1 MMEQIKESE
10 QAPKGFLHALILDG
24 SGGMRQLNW
33 QEFSVLDSTQAGLW
47 VHFDYSEDESQRW
60 ITNCSGLNETA
71 IDTLLTEDSRPHV
84 LSRGGNLMLALRGV
98 NLNPE
103 SDLDDMVSLRLW
115 SNGKR
120 LISTR
125 KRILLSTEDLLASLS
140 EGSGPNNIGSLLS
153 DWIDSI
159 VRRMSDTVDKLED
172 DLLEIEEQLFSN
184 DPSVTRSA
192 LLQLRKQSIG
202 IRRYIAP
209 QREALN
215 RLIGEPLSWLD
226 ELNGLQLRS
235 IADRQIRHIEDIDA
249 IREQAGMIK
258 DELNSNIAE
267 QMNKRSYV
275 LTIVA
280 AIFLPLGFFTGLMG
294 INVAGMPG
302 VEYSQAFWIVV
313 AICFGITGML
323 LGIFYRKRWL

>member
-1 MMEQIKESE
+1 MEQSKESE
-10 QAPKGFLHALILDG
+10 QAPRGFVHALILDG
-24 SGGMRQLNW
+24 AGGMRKLNW
-33 QEFSVLDSTQAGLW
+33 QEFSALDATQTGLW
-47 VHFDYSEDESQRW
+47 VHFDYSEDESQQW
-60 ITNCSGLNETA
+60 IKNHSGLNDTA
-71 IDTLLTEDSRPHV
+71 IDALLTEDSRPQV
-84 LSRGGNLMLALRGV
+84 LSRGGNLMLSLRGV
-98 NLNPE
+98 NLNPA

-115 SNGKR
+115 TNGKR

-125 KRILLSTEDLLASLS
+125 KRILLSTEDLLATLN

-153 DWIDSI
+153 DWIDRI

-172 DLLEIEEQLFSN
+172 DLLEIEEQLFTSE
-184 DPSVTRSA
+184 PSATRSE

-215 RLIGEPLSWLD
+215 RLIGEPISWLD

-249 IREQAGMIK
+249 IREQASMIK
-258 DELNSNIAE
+258 EELNSNIAE
-267 QMNKRSYV
+267 QMNRRSYV

-313 AICFGITGML
+313 AMCIGITGVL
-323 LGIFYRKRWL
+323 LGVFYRKRWL

>member
-1 MMEQIKESE
+1 MEQSKDSE
-10 QAPKGFLHALILDG
+10 QEPKGFIHALILDG
-24 SGGMRQLNW
+24 EGGMRKLNW
-33 QEFSVLDSTQAGLW
+33 QEFSAIDSTETNLW
-47 VHFDYSEDESQRW
+47 LHFDYSEDESQEW
-60 ITNCSGLNETA
+60 IKNHSGLNEIA
-71 IDTLLTEDSRPHV
+71 VDTLLTEDSRPHV
-84 LSRGGNLMLALRGV
+84 LRRGSNLLLALRGV
-98 NLNPE
+98 NLNPA

-115 SNGKR
+115 TNGKR

-125 KRILLSTEDLLASLS
+125 KRVLLSTEDLLASLN
-140 EGSGPNNIGSLLS
+140 EGSGPNNIASLLT
-153 DWIDSI
+153 DWVDRI

-172 DLLEIEEQLFSN
+172 DLLEIEEQLFTSE
-184 DPSVTRSA
+184 PSATRSA

-215 RLIGEPLSWLD
+215 RLIGEPISWLN

-249 IREQAGMIK
+249 VREQAGMVK
-258 DELNSNIAE
+258 EELNSNIAE
-267 QMNKRSYV
+267 QMNRRSYV

-294 INVAGMPG
+294 INVGGMPG
-302 VEYSQAFWIVV
+302 VEYNPAFWIVV
-313 AICFGITGML
+313 AMCLGITAILMGL
-323 LGIFYRKRWL
+323 FYWKRWF